1 MTATA
6 NAPATATQTA
16 AGPWQIDSA
25 HSSANFA
32 VRHLMISTVKGSFT
46 DIAGTVAY
54 DPSASE
60 RAEVDAKIPVATIR
74 TGDEKRDAHLRSADF
89 FDAEKYPWITFT
101 GKRIEGDATEEF
113 RLIGDLTIRDVTR
126 EVVLNVTN
134 EGSGTDPWGNERMG
148 FSATTKVNRQDFGL
162 KWNVAL
168 ETGGFLVGDDIK
180 ITIDVE
186 IMRPQ
191 TQ

>member
-6 NAPATATQTA
+6 NAPATATSTA

-25 HSSANFA
+25 HTSANFA

-46 DIAGTVAY
+46 DIAGTVVY
-54 DPSASE
+54 DRLVPE
-60 RAEVDAKIPVATIR
+60 RAEVEVRIPVATIR
-74 TGDEKRDAHLRSADF
+74 TTDEKRDAHLKSADF
-89 FDAEKYPWITFT
+89 FDAEKHPWITFK
-101 GKRIEGDATEEF
+101 GKRIQGDTAGEF
-113 RLIGDLTIRDVTR
+113 RLTGDITIGGVTR
-126 EVVLNVTN
+126 EVVLDVTN

-148 FSATTKVNRQDFGL
+148 FSATTKINRQDFGL

-168 ETGGFLVGDDIK
+168 ETGGFLVGDDVK
-180 ITIDVE
+180 ITIDAE

-191 TQ
+191 AQ

>member
-6 NAPATATQTA
+6 NAPTTATRTA

-25 HSSANFA
+25 HTSANFA

-54 DPSASE
+54 DRLAPG
-60 RAEVDAKIPVATIR
+60 RADVDVRIPVATIH
-74 TGDEKRDAHLRSADF
+74 TTDEKRDAHLKSADF
-89 FDAEKYPWITFT
+89 FDAEKHPWITFK
-101 GKRIEGDATEEF
+101 GKRIQGDVTGEF
-113 RLIGDLTIRDVTR
+113 QLIGALTIGGVTR
-126 EVVLNVTN
+126 EVVLDVTN

-148 FSATTKVNRQDFGL
+148 FSATTKINRQDFGL

-168 ETGGFLVGDDIK
+168 ETGGFLVGDDVK

-191 TQ
+191 SQ

>member
-6 NAPATATQTA
+6 NAPATATHTA

-46 DIAGTVAY
+46 DIAGTVAS

-89 FDAEKYPWITFT
+89 FDAEKYPWITFK

-126 EVVLNVTN
+126 EVVLDVTN
-134 EGSGTDPWGNERMG
+134 EGSGADPWGNERMG

-162 KWNVAL
+162 KWNVTL